1 MAESAS
7 TDGGAPQS
15 PGGGAAGGGDEG
27 GGVRGALTAVDNA
40 ANSVLL
46 PLVQSIRKG
55 VGSIFNAGD
64 AIKRTASGGL
74 DLADGAA
81 QSAAEGAPAVPALCH
96 RGVRL

>member
-7 TDGGAPQS
+7 TDGGAP
-15 PGGGAAGGGDEG
+15 PAGEGSAPAGDEG
-27 GGVRGALTAVDNA
+27 GGVRGALTKVDNA
-40 ANSVLL
+40 VNSVLL

-55 VGSIFNAGD
+55 VGSMFNAGD

-81 QSAAEGAPAVPALCH
+81 QSAAEGAPAAPALCR

>member
-7 TDGGAPQS
+7 TDGGAP
-15 PGGGAAGGGDEG
+15 PPAGEGAAGAGDEG
-27 GGVRGALTAVDNA
+27 GGVRGALTKVDNA
-40 ANSVLL
+40 VNSVLL

-55 VGSIFNAGD
+55 VGSMFNAGD
-64 AIKRTASGGL
+64 AIKRTASGGF

-81 QSAAEGAPAVPALCH
+81 QSAAEGAPAAPALCR

>member
-7 TDGGAPQS
+7 TDGGAP
-15 PGGGAAGGGDEG
+15 PTGGGAAGGGDEG

>member
-7 TDGGAPQS
+7 TDGGAP
-15 PGGGAAGGGDEG
+15 PAGGGAAGGGDEG
-27 GGVRGALTAVDNA
+27 GGVRGVLAKVDNA
-40 ANSVLL
+40 VNSVLL
-46 PLVQSIRKG
+46 PLVQSVRKG
-55 VGSIFNAGD
+55 VGSMFNAGD

-81 QSAAEGAPAVPALCH
+81 QSAAEGAPAAPALCR